1 MMIVMRKTK
10 RYSKIRDE
18 REKMMV
24 KIPYKHQLQA
34 KPPYYKALWHN
45 CNKCKIHFM
54 SEQAHLT
61 AYLCDECFNSMPHY
75 REVKKQQQ
83 VKKGPTYDWWPKDID
98 ILGVLLY
105 VLGCSLCL
113 LIIGYYLWMK

>member
-1 MMIVMRKTK
+1 MIVMRKPK

-45 CNKCKIHFM
+45 CTQCKIHFM

-75 REVKKQQQ
+75 RMKEKKQQQ
-83 VKKGPTYDWWPKDID
+83 VKKGPTYPILEDWR
-98 ILGVLLY
+98 L
-105 VLGCSLCL
+105 
-113 LIIGYYLWMK
+113 

>member
-1 MMIVMRKTK
+1 
-10 RYSKIRDE
+10 
-18 REKMMV
+18 MV

-61 AYLCDECFNSMPHY
+61 AYLCDECFNNMPHY
-75 REVKKQQQ
+75 RMKAKIKQQQ
-83 VKKGPTYDWWPKDID
+83 QPKRGPTYDFIPDWP
-98 ILGVLLY
+98 LEYLLLY
-105 VLGCSLCL
+105 VLGCSLSL
-113 LIIGYYLWMK
+113 LVIGYYLWMK

>member
-1 MMIVMRKTK
+1 
-10 RYSKIRDE
+10 
-18 REKMMV
+18 MV

-75 REVKKQQQ
+75 RMKAKIKQQQ
-83 VKKGPTYDWWPKDID
+83 QPNRGPTYDFIPDWP
-98 ILGVLLY
+98 LEYLLLY
-105 VLGCSLCL
+105 VFGCSLSL
-113 LIIGYYLWMK
+113 LVVAYYLWVR